1 MADWFNTPLI
11 VTASL
16 AVLYAVV
23 KVIRWT
29 VTVDL
34 KLDQSAGFTKEVRED
49 FKEVREDFKEVRED
63 FREVR
68 QELKEVRQD
77 ITQIF
82 LRLPPPPVAGDS
94 PLQLTDFGEKMADF
108 TKAKS
113 WASELAPSLRADVAG
128 KRPFEV
134 DEFSR
139 SFVHGRLSDDM
150 KESVAAC
157 AYEFG
162 VERDAVL
169 KVLQVV
175 LRNELLRQI

>member
-1 MADWFNTPLI
+1 MADWLSTPLI
-11 VTASL
+11 VTTSL
-16 AVLYAVV
+16 AVILAAV
-23 KVIRWT
+23 KFIRWT
-29 VTVDL
+29 ATVDS
-34 KLDQSAGFTKEVRED
+34 KLEQFSEFAGEVRQD
-49 FKEVREDFKEVRED
+49 IRELRQDI
-63 FREVR
+63 REVR
-68 QELKEVRQD
+68 QDVKELRRD

-94 PLQLTDFGEKMADF
+94 PLQLTDFGERMADF
-108 TKAKS
+108 MKVKS
-113 WASELAPSLRADVAG
+113 WASDLAPSLRADVAG

-134 DEFSR
+134 DDFSR
-139 SFVHGRLSDDM
+139 SFVQGRLQDDL

-175 LRNELLRQI
+175 LRNELLRQS

>member
-1 MADWFNTPLI
+1 MVDWLSTPLI

-16 AVLYAVV
+16 AVILAAV
-23 KVIRWT
+23 KFIRWT
-29 VTVDL
+29 ATVDS
-34 KLDQSAGFTKEVRED
+34 KLDQFSD
-49 FKEVREDFKEVRED
+49 FA
-63 FREVR
+63 
-68 QELKEVRQD
+68 KEVRQD
-77 ITQIF
+77 LREVRQDLKQIF

-94 PLQLTDFGEKMADF
+94 PLQLTDFGRKMADF
-108 TKAKS
+108 MKVKS
-113 WASELAPSLRADVAG
+113 WTADVAPALRDEVAG

-134 DEFSR
+134 DDFSR
-139 SFVHGRLSDDM
+139 SYVQGRLQDDM

-169 KVLQVV
+169 KVLQVA

>member
-16 AVLYAVV
+16 AVLFAVV

-34 KLDQSAGFTKEVRED
+34 KLDQFSDFAKEVRQD
-49 FKEVREDFKEVRED
+49 
-63 FREVR
+63 
-68 QELKEVRQD
+68 LKEVRQD
-77 ITQIF
+77 IKQIF

-113 WASELAPSLRADVAG
+113 WASDLAPSLRADVAG

>member
-1 MADWFNTPLI
+1 MVDWLSTPLI

-16 AVLYAVV
+16 AVILAAV
-23 KVIRWT
+23 KFIRWT
-29 VTVDL
+29 ATVDS
-34 KLDQSAGFTKEVRED
+34 KLEQFSD
-49 FKEVREDFKEVRED
+49 FA
-63 FREVR
+63 
-68 QELKEVRQD
+68 KEVRQD
-77 ITQIF
+77 LREVRQDLKQIF

-94 PLQLTDFGEKMADF
+94 PLQLTDFGRKMADF
-108 TKAKS
+108 MKVKS
-113 WASELAPSLRADVAG
+113 WTADVAPALRDEVAG

-134 DEFSR
+134 DDFSR
-139 SFVHGRLSDDM
+139 SYVQGRLQDDM

-169 KVLQVV
+169 KVLQVA

>member
-1 MADWFNTPLI
+1 MADWLSTPLI

-16 AVLYAVV
+16 AVILAAV
-23 KVIRWT
+23 KFIRWT
-29 VTVDL
+29 ATVDS
-34 KLDQSAGFTKEVRED
+34 KLDQFSDFAGEVQQD
-49 FKEVREDFKEVRED
+49 I
-63 FREVR
+63 REVR
-68 QELKEVRQD
+68 QDLKEVRQD

-94 PLQLTDFGEKMADF
+94 PLQLTDFGRKMADF
-108 TKAKS
+108 MKVKS
-113 WASELAPSLRADVAG
+113 WTADVAPALRDEVAG

-139 SFVHGRLSDDM
+139 SYVQGRLQDDM

-169 KVLQVV
+169 KVLQVA

>member
-34 KLDQSAGFTKEVRED
+34 KLDQFAGFT
-49 FKEVREDFKEVRED
+49 KEVRED

-77 ITQIF
+77 IKQIF

-113 WASELAPSLRADVAG
+113 WASDLAPSLRADVVG

-139 SFVHGRLSDDM
+139 SFVHGRLQDDM

>member
-1 MADWFNTPLI
+1 MADWLSTPLI

-16 AVLYAVV
+16 AVILAAV
-23 KVIRWT
+23 KFIRWT
-29 VTVDL
+29 ATVDS
-34 KLDQSAGFTKEVRED
+34 KLEQFSD
-49 FKEVREDFKEVRED
+49 FA
-63 FREVR
+63 
-68 QELKEVRQD
+68 KEVRQD
-77 ITQIF
+77 LREVRQDLKQIF

-94 PLQLTDFGEKMADF
+94 PLQLTDFGRKMADF
-108 TKAKS
+108 MKVKS
-113 WASELAPSLRADVAG
+113 WTADVAPALRDEVVG

-139 SFVHGRLSDDM
+139 SYVQGRLQDDM

-169 KVLQVV
+169 KVLQVA

>member
-1 MADWFNTPLI
+1 MVDWLSTPLI

-16 AVLYAVV
+16 AVILAAV
-23 KVIRWT
+23 KFIRWT
-29 VTVDL
+29 ATVDS
-34 KLDQSAGFTKEVRED
+34 KLEQFSD
-49 FKEVREDFKEVRED
+49 FA
-63 FREVR
+63 REVR
-68 QELKEVRQD
+68 QDLREVRQD
-77 ITQIF
+77 LKQIF

-94 PLQLTDFGEKMADF
+94 PLQLTDFGRKMADF
-108 TKAKS
+108 MKVKS
-113 WASELAPSLRADVAG
+113 WTADVAPSLRNEVVG

-134 DEFSR
+134 DDFSR
-139 SFVHGRLSDDM
+139 SYVQGRLQDDM

-169 KVLQVV
+169 KVLQVA

>member
-1 MADWFNTPLI
+1 MADWLSTPLI

-16 AVLYAVV
+16 AVILAAV
-23 KVIRWT
+23 KFIRWT
-29 VTVDL
+29 ATVDL
-34 KLDQSAGFTKEVRED
+34 KLDQFSDFT
-49 FKEVREDFKEVRED
+49 
-63 FREVR
+63 
-68 QELKEVRQD
+68 KEVRQD
-77 ITQIF
+77 IKKVRQEIKQIF

-94 PLQLTDFGEKMADF
+94 PLQLTDFGERMADF
-108 TKAKS
+108 MKVKS
-113 WASELAPSLRADVAG
+113 WVSDVAPSLRGEVTG

-139 SFVHGRLSDDM
+139 SFVQGRLQDDL

-175 LRNELLRQI
+175 LRNELLRQL

>member
-1 MADWFNTPLI
+1 MADWLSTPLI

-16 AVLYAVV
+16 AVILAAV
-23 KVIRWT
+23 KFIRWT
-29 VTVDL
+29 ATVDS
-34 KLDQSAGFTKEVRED
+34 KLEAVDGKLGGFTE
-49 FKEVREDFKEVRED
+49 FA
-63 FREVR
+63 
-68 QELKEVRQD
+68 KEVRQD
-77 ITQIF
+77 LREVRQDIKQIF

-94 PLQLTDFGEKMADF
+94 PLQLTDFGERMADF
-108 TKAKS
+108 MKVKS
-113 WASELAPSLRADVAG
+113 WVSDVAPSLRDEVVG

-139 SFVHGRLSDDM
+139 GFVQGRLQDDL

-175 LRNELLRQI
+175 LRNELLRRL

>member
-34 KLDQSAGFTKEVRED
+34 KLDQFAGFTKEVRE
-49 FKEVREDFKEVRED
+49 
-63 FREVR
+63 
-68 QELKEVRQD
+68 ELKEVRQD